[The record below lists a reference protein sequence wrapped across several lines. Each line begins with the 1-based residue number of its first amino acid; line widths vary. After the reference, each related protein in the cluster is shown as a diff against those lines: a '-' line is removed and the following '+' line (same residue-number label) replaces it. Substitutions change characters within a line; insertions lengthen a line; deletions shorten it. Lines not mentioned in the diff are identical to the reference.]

1 VGPCLGPMESGA
13 AAAGTMAETMNDA
26 SGNDASGTGRL
37 EIAIIVQDEAWKEHI
52 AGLETMARRSIE
64 AGLQG
69 AARRDPWHTAGGPLE
84 VSLVFAD
91 DDAVAAL
98 NKGYRGREGP
108 TNVLSFPNMDGDP
121 VVGGPDMEGPAPAGQ
136 DPAAATP
143 PRLLGDI
150 VLARETVLREA
161 AEQRKSVTDH
171 SAHLLVH
178 GFLHLLGYD
187 HTTDAEADAM
197 ESLEVS
203 VLAAL
208 GVADPYNPADNPAD
222 PFEPSPD
229 GAGRGPKGEDVPG
242 HSVSGGGS

>member
-1 VGPCLGPMESGA
+1 MT
-13 AAAGTMAETMNDA
+13 GTD
-26 SGNDASGTGRL
+26 RL
-37 EIAIIVQDEAWKEHI
+37 EIAIIVQDEAWKEHV
-52 AGLETMARRSIE
+52 AGLEAIARRSIE

-69 AARRDPWHTAGGPLE
+69 AVLRDPGHTSGERLE

-121 VVGGPDMEGPAPAGQ
+121 HLDGPDLEGETLPARDPAG
-136 DPAAATP
+136 AP

-161 AEQRKSVTDH
+161 AAQRKSVADH

-197 ESLEVS
+197 ESLEVA
-203 VLAAL
+203 VLAGL
-208 GVADPYNPADNPAD
+208 GVADPYAPA
-222 PFEPSPD
+222 
-229 GAGRGPKGEDVPG
+229 GQDVPGQDVPGQDVPAHSASG
-242 HSVSGGGS
+242 HSVSGGGN